1 VKQKTAD
8 TVTFSSTADV
18 DAILDTITQFVN
30 KYNEVIKKVQDKTG
44 EAKYRSFT
52 PLTSEQKKAMTED
65 EVKLWEEKAKSG
77 TLKSD
82 STLKSLL
89 TTMRSSYTLRWTES
103 MEKTISAVWES
114 PRPRIIWK
122 AVN

>member
-1 VKQKTAD
+1 MSSNNEGTGGTIGENASITYNGLDISRPSNTFQINGAEITVKQKTAD

-52 PLTSEQKKAMTED
+52 PLTAEQK
-65 EVKLWEEKAKSG
+65 
-77 TLKSD
+77 
-82 STLKSLL
+82 
-89 TTMRSSYTLRWTES
+89 RQ
-103 MEKTISAVWES
+103 
-114 PRPRIIWK
+114 
-122 AVN
+122 